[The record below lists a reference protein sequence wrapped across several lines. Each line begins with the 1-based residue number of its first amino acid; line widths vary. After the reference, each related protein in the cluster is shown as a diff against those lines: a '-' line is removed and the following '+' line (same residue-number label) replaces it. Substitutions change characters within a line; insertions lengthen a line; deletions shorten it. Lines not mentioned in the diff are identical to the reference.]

1 MNGPDAAENP
11 AAACT
16 VGGVASPRGGYT
28 KSRRLLLAA
37 GILAALALP
46 GCAGYTEF
54 ATDIGRS
61 SATLNGGG
69 TAGSG
74 GTDVYFEY
82 WPTGT
87 PADRL
92 ETPRRSVGPGA
103 RGAFQA
109 TVAELQVDTSYSF
122 RLCGRE
128 GTRVLCAQTRR
139 FVTGADNVSAWG
151 KTRQASPGETP
162 YVWDRID
169 SQAFSG
175 PTGLNPTGR
184 FYNRLI
190 VVSRP
195 PPSTM
200 GSLTEDNVTCVKV
213 QGRTAVVGFKDPGA
227 SGEQNFALLEDNG
240 PSGSGQDRYQA
251 LPNSFFNRQPIDCS
265 LPLPE
270 PLGRPETLAPGA
282 GDVAISDNDP
292 PPEL

>member
-1 MNGPDAAENP
+1 M
-11 AAACT
+11 
-16 VGGVASPRGGYT
+16 
-28 KSRRLLLAA
+28 LAA

-69 TAGSG
+69 VAGSG

-82 WPTGT
+82 WPTAT

-109 TVAELQVDTSYSF
+109 AVTELQVDTSYTF

-128 GTRVLCAQTRR
+128 GARVLCAQTRR

-151 KTRQASPGETP
+151 KTREASPGETP

-169 SQAFSG
+169 SQATSG

-184 FYNRLI
+184 FFNRLI

-213 QGRTAVVGFKDPGA
+213 QGRTAVVGFRDPGA

-251 LPNSFFNRQPIDCS
+251 LPNSFFNRQPTDCS

-270 PLGRPETLAPGA
+270 PLGRAETLAPGA